1 MHFTT
6 ANQSRICRAYL
17 VSVADIYLDLERKL
31 MEQTFMKEKPI
42 KPLVISMALPMV
54 ISMLVNSLY
63 NIVDSYFVA
72 QISEEAMTALS
83 LVYPIQN
90 LITSIAVGFSIGVNA
105 TIAFYLGAGN
115 QKKADKAATD
125 GILFNIVHGI
135 LLLVGCFLFM
145 PAFLRFFTAN
155 EMVISYGL
163 TYSRI
168 AFSFSVVITVGI
180 AFEKIF
186 QSVGRMKVSMISMMA
201 GCIANIILDPILIF
215 GVGPVPEMGIKGAAI
230 ATGVGQVITLI
241 AYLLFA
247 HFRPLPLTI
256 SFSKW
261 YFDKGILGRL
271 YGIGIPAT
279 FNMALPSFLITA
291 LNTILTAFSGT
302 YVLVL
307 GVYYKLQTFLY
318 LPANGIIQGIRPL
331 IGYNY
336 GAKEQERVKQIYRFS
351 LMLIVGIMVIGT
363 GLCELLPKQLMGMFT
378 KNPSTLQLGVSA
390 LRIICLGFIVSSVS
404 VTFSGTLEGLGK
416 GIPSFIISLLRYVVI
431 IIPTA
436 FILSR
441 FYGAKGVWMAF
452 GIAELLTAVVAGI
465 IFRRN
470 YEHT

>member
-1 MHFTT
+1 
-6 ANQSRICRAYL
+6 
-17 VSVADIYLDLERKL
+17 
-31 MEQTFMKEKPI
+31 MEQTFMKERPI
-42 KPLVISMALPMV
+42 KSLVLSMALPMV
-54 ISMLVNSLY
+54 ISMMVNSLY

-72 QISEEAMTALS
+72 KISEEAMTALS

-125 GILFNIVHGI
+125 GVIFNIVHGA
-135 LLLVGCFLFM
+135 LLLVGCWLGM
-145 PAFLRFFTAN
+145 PAFLRFFTSD
-155 EMVISYGL
+155 ETVIAYGL

-201 GCIANIILDPILIF
+201 GCIANIILDPVFIF
-215 GVGPVPEMGIKGAAI
+215 GIGPVPAMGIRGAAI
-230 ATGVGQVITLI
+230 ATGIGQVITLL
-241 AYLLFA
+241 AYLWFVV
-247 HFRPLPLTI
+247 FRPLPVRIT
-256 SFSKW
+256 FSKW
-261 YFDKGILGRL
+261 YLDKDILGRL
-271 YGIGIPAT
+271 YGIGVPAT

-336 GAKEQERVKQIYRFS
+336 GARENERVKQIYRFA
-351 LMLIVGIMVIGT
+351 LTLIICIMIVGT
-363 GLCELLPKQLMGMFT
+363 GLCEFLPEQLMGLFT
-378 KNPSTLQLGVSA
+378 NNPDTLAAGVTA
-390 LRIICLGFIVSSVS
+390 LRTICLGFVVSSVS

-416 GIPSFIISLLRYVVI
+416 GMPSFVISLLRYVVI
-431 IIPTA
+431 IIPAA
-436 FILSR
+436 FALSR
-441 FYGAKGVWMAF
+441 FFGAQGVWMAF
-452 GIAELLTAVVAGI
+452 GVAELLTVVVAYG
-465 IFRRN
+465 IFRRYYVN
-470 YEHT
+470 TVK

>member
-1 MHFTT
+1 
-6 ANQSRICRAYL
+6 
-17 VSVADIYLDLERKL
+17 
-31 MEQTFMKEKPI
+31 MEQTFMKERPI
-42 KPLVISMALPMV
+42 KPLVLSMALPMV

-72 QISEEAMTALS
+72 KISEEAMTALS

-125 GILFNIVHGI
+125 GVIFNTVHGA
-135 LLLVGCFLFM
+135 LLLIGCWLGM
-145 PAFLRFFTAN
+145 PAFLRFFTSD
-155 EMVISYGL
+155 ETVIAYGL

-168 AFSFSVVITVGI
+168 AFSFSIVITVGI

-186 QSVGRMKVSMISMMA
+186 QSVGRMKVSMVSMMA
-201 GCIANIILDPILIF
+201 GCIANIVLDPVFIF
-215 GVGPVPEMGIKGAAI
+215 GIGPVPAMGIRGAAI
-230 ATGVGQVITLI
+230 ATGIGQVITLLV
-241 AYLLFA
+241 YLWFVV
-247 HFRPLPLTI
+247 FRPLPVRIT
-256 SFSKW
+256 FTKW
-261 YFDKGILGRL
+261 YLDKDILGRL
-271 YGIGIPAT
+271 YGIGVPAT

-336 GAKEQERVKQIYRFS
+336 GAEEKKRVKQIYRFA
-351 LMLIVGIMVIGT
+351 LTLIICIMIVGT
-363 GLCELLPKQLMGMFT
+363 GLCEFLPSQLMGLFT
-378 KNPSTLQLGVSA
+378 NNPDTLAAGVTA
-390 LRIICLGFIVSSVS
+390 LRTICLGFVVSSVS

-416 GIPSFIISLLRYVVI
+416 GMPSFVISLLRYVVI
-431 IIPTA
+431 IIPAA
-436 FILSR
+436 FVLSR
-441 FYGAKGVWMAF
+441 FFEAQGVWMAF
-452 GIAELLTAVVAGI
+452 GVAELLTAVAAYGI
-465 IFRRN
+465 FAKHFTHI
-470 YEHT
+470 

>member
-1 MHFTT
+1 
-6 ANQSRICRAYL
+6 
-17 VSVADIYLDLERKL
+17 
-31 MEQTFMKEKPI
+31 MEQTFMKERPI
-42 KPLVISMALPMV
+42 KPLVLSMALPMV

-72 QISEEAMTALS
+72 KISEEAMTALS

-125 GILFNIVHGI
+125 GVIFNTVHGA
-135 LLLVGCFLFM
+135 LLLIGCWMGM
-145 PAFLRFFTAN
+145 PAFLRFFTSD
-155 EMVISYGL
+155 ETVIAYGL

-168 AFSFSVVITVGI
+168 AFSFSIVITVGI

-186 QSVGRMKVSMISMMA
+186 QSVGRMKVSMVSMMA
-201 GCIANIILDPILIF
+201 GCIANIVLDPVFIF
-215 GVGPVPEMGIKGAAI
+215 GIGPVPAMGIQGAAI
-230 ATGVGQVITLI
+230 ATGIGQVITLLV
-241 AYLLFA
+241 YLWFVV
-247 HFRPLPLTI
+247 FRPLPVRIT
-256 SFSKW
+256 FSKW
-261 YFDKGILGRL
+261 YLDKDILGRL

-336 GAKEQERVKQIYRFS
+336 GAGEKERVKQIYRFA
-351 LMLIVGIMVIGT
+351 LTLIISIMIVGT
-363 GLCELLPKQLMGMFT
+363 GLCEFLPGQLMGLFT
-378 KNPSTLQLGVSA
+378 NNPDTLAAGVTA
-390 LRIICLGFIVSSVS
+390 LRTICLGFVVSSVS

-416 GIPSFIISLLRYVVI
+416 GMPSFVISLLRYVVI
-431 IIPTA
+431 IIPAA
-436 FILSR
+436 FVLSR
-441 FYGAKGVWMAF
+441 FFEAQGVWMAF
-452 GIAELLTAVVAGI
+452 GVAELLTAVAAYGI
-465 IFRRN
+465 FAKHFTHI
-470 YEHT
+470 

>member
-1 MHFTT
+1 
-6 ANQSRICRAYL
+6 
-17 VSVADIYLDLERKL
+17 
-31 MEQTFMKEKPI
+31 MEQTFMKERPI
-42 KPLVISMALPMV
+42 KPLVLSMALPMV

-72 QISEEAMTALS
+72 KISEEAMTALS

-125 GILFNIVHGI
+125 GVIFNTVHGA
-135 LLLVGCFLFM
+135 LLLIGCWMGM
-145 PAFLRFFTAN
+145 PAFLRFFTSD
-155 EMVISYGL
+155 ETVIAYGL

-168 AFSFSVVITVGI
+168 AFSFSIVITVGI

-186 QSVGRMKVSMISMMA
+186 QSVGRMKVSMVSMMA
-201 GCIANIILDPILIF
+201 GCIANIVLDPVFIF
-215 GVGPVPEMGIKGAAI
+215 GIGPVPAMGIQGAAI
-230 ATGVGQVITLI
+230 ATGIGQVITLLV
-241 AYLLFA
+241 YLWFVV
-247 HFRPLPLTI
+247 FRPLPVRI
-256 SFSKW
+256 IFSKW
-261 YFDKGILGRL
+261 YLDKDILGRL
-271 YGIGIPAT
+271 YGIGVPAT

-336 GAKEQERVKQIYRFS
+336 GAEEKERVKQIYRFA
-351 LMLIVGIMVIGT
+351 LTLIISIMIVGT
-363 GLCELLPKQLMGMFT
+363 GLCEFLPGQLMGLFT
-378 KNPSTLQLGVSA
+378 NNPDTLAAGVTA
-390 LRIICLGFIVSSVS
+390 LRTICLGFVVSSVS

-416 GIPSFIISLLRYVVI
+416 GMPSFVISLLRYVVI
-431 IIPTA
+431 IIPAA
-436 FILSR
+436 FVLSR
-441 FYGAKGVWMAF
+441 FFEAQGVWMAF
-452 GIAELLTAVVAGI
+452 GVAELLTAVAAYG
-465 IFRRN
+465 IFRRCYVN
-470 YEHT
+470 TVR

>member
-1 MHFTT
+1 
-6 ANQSRICRAYL
+6 
-17 VSVADIYLDLERKL
+17 
-31 MEQTFMKEKPI
+31 MEQTFMKERPI
-42 KPLVISMALPMV
+42 KSLVLSMALPMV
-54 ISMLVNSLY
+54 ISMMVNSLY

-72 QISEEAMTALS
+72 KISEEAMTALS

-125 GILFNIVHGI
+125 GVIFNIVHGA
-135 LLLVGCFLFM
+135 LLLVGCWLGM
-145 PAFLRFFTAN
+145 PAFLRFFTSD
-155 EMVISYGL
+155 ETVIAYGL

-201 GCIANIILDPILIF
+201 GCIANIILDPVFIF
-215 GVGPVPEMGIKGAAI
+215 GIGPVPAMGIRGAAI
-230 ATGVGQVITLI
+230 ATGIGQVITLL
-241 AYLLFA
+241 AYLWFVV
-247 HFRPLPLTI
+247 FRPLPVRIT
-256 SFSKW
+256 FSKW
-261 YFDKGILGRL
+261 YLDKDILGRL
-271 YGIGIPAT
+271 YGIGVPAT

-336 GAKEQERVKQIYRFS
+336 GARENERVKQIYRFA
-351 LMLIVGIMVIGT
+351 LTLIICIMIVGT
-363 GLCELLPKQLMGMFT
+363 GLCEFLPGRLMGLFT
-378 KNPSTLQLGVSA
+378 NNPDTLAAGVTA
-390 LRIICLGFIVSSVS
+390 LRTICLGFVVSSVS

-416 GIPSFIISLLRYVVI
+416 GMPSFVISLLRYVVI
-431 IIPTA
+431 IIPAA
-436 FILSR
+436 FALSR
-441 FYGAKGVWMAF
+441 FFGAQGVWMAF
-452 GIAELLTAVVAGI
+452 GVAELLTAVVAYG
-465 IFRRN
+465 IFRRYYVN
-470 YEHT
+470 TVK

>member
-1 MHFTT
+1 
-6 ANQSRICRAYL
+6 
-17 VSVADIYLDLERKL
+17 
-31 MEQTFMKEKPI
+31 MEQTFMKERPI
-42 KPLVISMALPMV
+42 KPLVLSMALPMV

-72 QISEEAMTALS
+72 KISEDAMTALS

-125 GILFNIVHGI
+125 GVIFNTVHGA
-135 LLLVGCFLFM
+135 LLLIGCWLGM
-145 PAFLRFFTAN
+145 PAFLRFFTSD
-155 EMVISYGL
+155 ETVIAYGL

-168 AFSFSVVITVGI
+168 AFSFSIVITVGI

-186 QSVGRMKVSMISMMA
+186 QSVGRMKVSMVSMMA
-201 GCIANIILDPILIF
+201 GCIANIVLDPVFIF
-215 GVGPVPEMGIKGAAI
+215 GIGPVPAMGIRGAAI
-230 ATGVGQVITLI
+230 ATGIGQVITLLV
-241 AYLLFA
+241 YLWFVV
-247 HFRPLPLTI
+247 FRPLPVRIT
-256 SFSKW
+256 FTKW
-261 YFDKGILGRL
+261 YLDKDILGRL
-271 YGIGIPAT
+271 YGIGVPAT

-336 GAKEQERVKQIYRFS
+336 GAEEKKRVKQIYRFA
-351 LMLIVGIMVIGT
+351 LTLIICIMIVGT
-363 GLCELLPKQLMGMFT
+363 GLCEFLPSQLMGLFT
-378 KNPSTLQLGVSA
+378 NNPDTLAAGVTA
-390 LRIICLGFIVSSVS
+390 LRTICLGFVVSSVS

-416 GIPSFIISLLRYVVI
+416 GMPSFVISLLRYVVI
-431 IIPTA
+431 IIPAA
-436 FILSR
+436 FVLSR
-441 FYGAKGVWMAF
+441 FFEAQGVWMAF
-452 GIAELLTAVVAGI
+452 GVAELLTAVAAYGI
-465 IFRRN
+465 FAKHFTHI
-470 YEHT
+470 

>member
-1 MHFTT
+1 
-6 ANQSRICRAYL
+6 
-17 VSVADIYLDLERKL
+17 
-31 MEQTFMKEKPI
+31 MKERPI
-42 KPLVISMALPMV
+42 KPLVLSMALPMV

-72 QISEEAMTALS
+72 KISEEAMTALS

-125 GILFNIVHGI
+125 GVIFNTVHGA
-135 LLLVGCFLFM
+135 LLLIGCWLGM
-145 PAFLRFFTAN
+145 PAFLRFFTSD
-155 EMVISYGL
+155 ETVIAYGL

-168 AFSFSVVITVGI
+168 AFSFSIVITVGI

-186 QSVGRMKVSMISMMA
+186 QSVGRMKVSMVSMMA
-201 GCIANIILDPILIF
+201 GCIANIVLDPVFIF
-215 GVGPVPEMGIKGAAI
+215 GIGPVPAMGIRGAAI
-230 ATGVGQVITLI
+230 ATGIGQVITLLV
-241 AYLLFA
+241 YLWFVV
-247 HFRPLPLTI
+247 FRPLPVRIT
-256 SFSKW
+256 FTKW
-261 YFDKGILGRL
+261 YLDKDILGRL
-271 YGIGIPAT
+271 YGIGVPAT

-336 GAKEQERVKQIYRFS
+336 GAEEKKRVKQIYRFA
-351 LMLIVGIMVIGT
+351 LTLIICIMIVGT
-363 GLCELLPKQLMGMFT
+363 GLCEFLPSQLMGLFT
-378 KNPSTLQLGVSA
+378 NNPDTLAAGVTA
-390 LRIICLGFIVSSVS
+390 LRTICLGFVVSSVS

-416 GIPSFIISLLRYVVI
+416 GMPSFVISLLRYVVI
-431 IIPTA
+431 IIPAA
-436 FILSR
+436 FVLSR
-441 FYGAKGVWMAF
+441 FFEAQGVWMAF
-452 GIAELLTAVVAGI
+452 GVAELLTAVAAYGI
-465 IFRRN
+465 FAKHFTHI
-470 YEHT
+470 

>member
-1 MHFTT
+1 
-6 ANQSRICRAYL
+6 
-17 VSVADIYLDLERKL
+17 
-31 MEQTFMKEKPI
+31 MEQTFMKERPI
-42 KPLVISMALPMV
+42 KSLVLSMALPMV
-54 ISMLVNSLY
+54 ISMMVNSLY

-72 QISEEAMTALS
+72 KISEEAMTALS

-125 GILFNIVHGI
+125 GVIFNIVHGA
-135 LLLVGCFLFM
+135 LLLVGCWLGM
-145 PAFLRFFTAN
+145 PAFLRFFTSD
-155 EMVISYGL
+155 ETVIVYGL

-201 GCIANIILDPILIF
+201 GCIANIILDPIFIF
-215 GVGPVPEMGIKGAAI
+215 GIGPVPAMGIRGAAI
-230 ATGVGQVITLI
+230 ATGIGQVITLLV
-241 AYLLFA
+241 YLWFVV
-247 HFRPLPLTI
+247 FRPLPVRIT
-256 SFSKW
+256 FSKW
-261 YFDKGILGRL
+261 YLDKDILGRL
-271 YGIGIPAT
+271 YGIGVPVT

-336 GAKEQERVKQIYRFS
+336 GARENERVKQICRFA
-351 LMLIVGIMVIGT
+351 LTLIICIMIVRT
-363 GLCELLPKQLMGMFT
+363 GLCEFLPGQLMGLFT
-378 KNPSTLQLGVSA
+378 NNPDTLAAGVTA
-390 LRIICLGFIVSSVS
+390 LRTICLGFVVSSVS

-416 GIPSFIISLLRYVVI
+416 GMPSFVISLLRYVVI
-431 IIPTA
+431 IIPAA
-436 FILSR
+436 FALSR
-441 FYGAKGVWMAF
+441 FFGAQGVWMAF
-452 GIAELLTAVVAGI
+452 GVAELLTAVVAYG
-465 IFRRN
+465 IFRRYYVN
-470 YEHT
+470 TVK

>member
-1 MHFTT
+1 
-6 ANQSRICRAYL
+6 
-17 VSVADIYLDLERKL
+17 
-31 MEQTFMKEKPI
+31 MEQTFMKERPI
-42 KPLVISMALPMV
+42 KSLVLSMALPMV
-54 ISMLVNSLY
+54 ISMMVNSLY

-72 QISEEAMTALS
+72 KISEEAMTALS

-125 GILFNIVHGI
+125 GVIFNIVHGA
-135 LLLVGCFLFM
+135 LLLVGCWLGM
-145 PAFLRFFTAN
+145 PAFLRFFTSD
-155 EMVISYGL
+155 ETVIAYGL

-201 GCIANIILDPILIF
+201 GCIANIILDPVFIF
-215 GVGPVPEMGIKGAAI
+215 GIGPVPAMGIRGAAI
-230 ATGVGQVITLI
+230 ATGIGKVITLL
-241 AYLLFA
+241 AYLWFVV
-247 HFRPLPLTI
+247 FRPLPVRIT
-256 SFSKW
+256 FSKW
-261 YFDKGILGRL
+261 YLDKDILGRL
-271 YGIGIPAT
+271 YGIGVPAT

-336 GAKEQERVKQIYRFS
+336 GARENERVKQIYRFA
-351 LMLIVGIMVIGT
+351 LTLIICIMIVGT
-363 GLCELLPKQLMGMFT
+363 GLCEFLPGRLMGLFT
-378 KNPSTLQLGVSA
+378 NNPDTLAAGVTA
-390 LRIICLGFIVSSVS
+390 LRTICLGFVVSSVS

-416 GIPSFIISLLRYVVI
+416 GMPSFVISLLRYVVI
-431 IIPTA
+431 IIPAA
-436 FILSR
+436 FALSR
-441 FYGAKGVWMAF
+441 FFGAQGVWMAF
-452 GIAELLTAVVAGI
+452 GVAELLTAVVAYG
-465 IFRRN
+465 IFRRYYVN
-470 YEHT
+470 TVK

>member
-1 MHFTT
+1 
-6 ANQSRICRAYL
+6 
-17 VSVADIYLDLERKL
+17 
-31 MEQTFMKEKPI
+31 MEQTFMKERPI
-42 KPLVISMALPMV
+42 KSLVLSMALPMV
-54 ISMLVNSLY
+54 ISMMVNSLY

-72 QISEEAMTALS
+72 KISEEAMTALS

-105 TIAFYLGAGN
+105 TIAYYLGAGN

-125 GILFNIVHGI
+125 GVIFNIVHGAV
-135 LLLVGCFLFM
+135 LLVGCWLGM
-145 PAFLRFFTAN
+145 PAFLRFFTSDEA
-155 EMVISYGL
+155 VIGYGL
-163 TYSRI
+163 TYSKI

-201 GCIANIILDPILIF
+201 GCLANILLDPVCIF
-215 GVGPVPEMGIKGAAI
+215 GLGPVPAMGIKGAAI
-230 ATGVGQVITLI
+230 ATGIGQVITLLV
-241 AYLLFA
+241 YLWFA
-247 HFRPLPLTI
+247 AFRPLPVHIT
-256 SFSKW
+256 FSKW
-261 YFDKGILGRL
+261 YLDKDILGRL

-336 GAKEQERVKQIYRFS
+336 GARENERVKQIYRFA
-351 LMLIVGIMVIGT
+351 LALIIGIMIAGT
-363 GLCELLPKQLMGMFT
+363 GLCEFLPEQLMGLFT
-378 KNPSTLQLGVSA
+378 NNSDTLAAGVIA
-390 LRIICLGFIVSSVS
+390 LRTICLGFVVSSVS

-416 GIPSFIISLLRYVVI
+416 GMPSFVISLLRYVVI
-431 IIPTA
+431 IIPAA
-436 FILSR
+436 FALSR
-441 FYGAKGVWMAF
+441 FFGAQGVWMAF
-452 GIAELLTAVVAGI
+452 GVAELLTAVVAYG
-465 IFRRN
+465 IFRRYYVN
-470 YEHT
+470 TVK

>member
-1 MHFTT
+1 
-6 ANQSRICRAYL
+6 
-17 VSVADIYLDLERKL
+17 
-31 MEQTFMKEKPI
+31 MEQTFMKERPI
-42 KPLVISMALPMV
+42 KPLVLSMALPMV

-72 QISEEAMTALS
+72 KISEEAMTALS

-125 GILFNIVHGI
+125 GVIFNIVHGA
-135 LLLVGCFLFM
+135 LLLIGCWLGM
-145 PAFLRFFTAN
+145 PAFLRFFTSD
-155 EMVISYGL
+155 ETVIAYGL

-168 AFSFSVVITVGI
+168 AFSFSIIITVGI

-186 QSVGRMKVSMISMMA
+186 QSVGRMKVSMVSMMA
-201 GCIANIILDPILIF
+201 GCIANIVLDPVFIF
-215 GVGPVPEMGIKGAAI
+215 GIGPVPAMGIQGAAI
-230 ATGVGQVITLI
+230 ATGIGQVITLLV
-241 AYLLFA
+241 YLWFVV
-247 HFRPLPLTI
+247 FRPLPVRIT
-256 SFSKW
+256 FTKW
-261 YFDKGILGRL
+261 YLDKDILGRL
-271 YGIGIPAT
+271 YGIGVPAT

-336 GAKEQERVKQIYRFS
+336 GAGEKERVKQIYRFA
-351 LMLIVGIMVIGT
+351 LTLIIGIMIVGT
-363 GLCELLPKQLMGMFT
+363 GLCEFLPGQLMGLFT
-378 KNPSTLQLGVSA
+378 NNPDTLAAGVIA
-390 LRIICLGFIVSSVS
+390 LRMICLGFVVSSVS

-416 GIPSFIISLLRYVVI
+416 GLPSFIISLLRYVVI
-431 IIPTA
+431 IIPAA
-436 FILSR
+436 FVLSR
-441 FYGAKGVWMAF
+441 FFEAQGVWMAF
-452 GIAELLTAVVAGI
+452 GVAELLTAVAAYGI
-465 IFRRN
+465 FAKHFTHI
-470 YEHT
+470 

>member
-1 MHFTT
+1 
-6 ANQSRICRAYL
+6 
-17 VSVADIYLDLERKL
+17 
-31 MEQTFMKEKPI
+31 MEQTFMKERPI
-42 KPLVISMALPMV
+42 KSLVLSMALPMV
-54 ISMLVNSLY
+54 ISMMVNSLY

-72 QISEEAMTALS
+72 KISEEAMTALS

-125 GILFNIVHGI
+125 GVIFNIVHGA
-135 LLLVGCFLFM
+135 LLLVGCWLGM
-145 PAFLRFFTAN
+145 PAFLRFFTSN
-155 EMVISYGL
+155 ETVIAYGL

-168 AFSFSVVITVGI
+168 AFSFSIVITVGI

-201 GCIANIILDPILIF
+201 GCIANIILDPVFIF
-215 GVGPVPEMGIKGAAI
+215 GIGTVPAMGIRGAAI
-230 ATGVGQVITLI
+230 ATGIGQVITLL
-241 AYLLFA
+241 AYLWFVV
-247 HFRPLPLTI
+247 FRPLPVRIT
-256 SFSKW
+256 FSKW
-261 YFDKGILGRL
+261 YLDKDILGRL
-271 YGIGIPAT
+271 YGIGVPAT

-336 GAKEQERVKQIYRFS
+336 GARENERVKQIYRFA
-351 LMLIVGIMVIGT
+351 LTLIICIMIVGT
-363 GLCELLPKQLMGMFT
+363 GLCEFLPGQLMGLFT
-378 KNPSTLQLGVSA
+378 NNPDTLAAGVTA
-390 LRIICLGFIVSSVS
+390 LRTICLGFVVSSVS

-416 GIPSFIISLLRYVVI
+416 GMPSFVISLLRYVVI
-431 IIPTA
+431 IIPAA
-436 FILSR
+436 FALSR
-441 FYGAKGVWMAF
+441 FFGAQGVWMAF
-452 GIAELLTAVVAGI
+452 GVAELLTSVVAYG
-465 IFRRN
+465 IFRRYYVN
-470 YEHT
+470 TVK

>member
-1 MHFTT
+1 
-6 ANQSRICRAYL
+6 
-17 VSVADIYLDLERKL
+17 

-42 KPLVISMALPMV
+42 KPLVLSMALPMV
-54 ISMLVNSLY
+54 ISMMVNSLY

-72 QISEEAMTALS
+72 KISEEAMTALS

-125 GILFNIVHGI
+125 GVIFNIVHGA
-135 LLLVGCFLFM
+135 LLLVGCWLGM
-145 PAFLRFFTAN
+145 PAFLRFFTSD
-155 EMVISYGL
+155 ETVIAYGL

-168 AFSFSVVITVGI
+168 AFSFSIVITVGI

-186 QSVGRMKVSMISMMA
+186 QSVGRMKVSMVSMMA
-201 GCIANIILDPILIF
+201 GCIANIVLDPVFIF
-215 GVGPVPEMGIKGAAI
+215 GIGPVPAMGIQGAAI
-230 ATGVGQVITLI
+230 ATGIGQVITLLV
-241 AYLLFA
+241 YLWFVV
-247 HFRPLPLTI
+247 FRPLPVRIAFT
-256 SFSKW
+256 KW
-261 YFDKGILGRL
+261 YLDKDILGRL

-291 LNTILTAFSGT
+291 LNTILTAFSST

-336 GAKEQERVKQIYRFS
+336 GAGEKERVKRIYRFA
-351 LMLIVGIMVIGT
+351 LTLIICIMIVGT
-363 GLCELLPKQLMGMFT
+363 GLCEFLPGQLMGLFT
-378 KNPSTLQLGVSA
+378 NNPDTLAAGVTA
-390 LRIICLGFIVSSVS
+390 LRTICLGFVVSSVS

-416 GIPSFIISLLRYVVI
+416 GMPSFVISLLRYVVI
-431 IIPTA
+431 IIPAA
-436 FILSR
+436 FVLSR
-441 FYGAKGVWMAF
+441 FFEAQGVWMAF
-452 GIAELLTAVVAGI
+452 GVAELLTAVAAYG
-465 IFRRN
+465 IFRRYYVN
-470 YEHT
+470 TVR